1 MKSIKILYVRIGEKV
16 LMKKGKIYKRLF
28 ILAIAVYIV
37 FTLVNQQK
45 TLNQYTQTSKELN
58 EQIDEQKSYKE
69 ELAKEKD
76 NVDSLEFI
84 EQTAREKL
92 DMYYPNERV
101 YIDSGM

>member
-1 MKSIKILYVRIGEKV
+1 MIA
-16 LMKKGKIYKRLF
+16 IYF
-28 ILAIAVYIV
+28 I

-45 TLNQYTQTSKELN
+45 TLNQYSRNSEELN
-58 EQIDEQKSYKE
+58 TQIADAEEEKE
-69 ELAKEKD
+69 ELTKQKD

-101 YIDSGM
+101 YVDQGM